1 MIEVVSPSQAR
12 MRCSLTLVDNKA
24 YTAGHCGPV
33 GSEVLVDERAVGYI
47 EHNYLPEGRGMDL
60 AEVRLFSSTTVV
72 FDEGVAN
79 YSPSLGD
86 DLDINSSAGDSF
98 GKITS
103 LTSPLREAYL
113 NGALHPV
120 KPIVV
125 QSRTVPGDS
134 GAPVRYNGKT
144 VAIVQ
149 GGDLKA
155 TTYIVLLP

>member
-1 MIEVVSPSQAR
+1 
-12 MRCSLTLVDNKA
+12 
-24 YTAGHCGPV
+24 
-33 GSEVLVDERAVGYI
+33 
-47 EHNYLPEGRGMDL
+47 MDL

-103 LTSPLREAYL
+103 LASPLREAYP